1 MMALP
6 ERDTHRG
13 DVMTIVQ
20 SQILN
25 PSTECWEVDSTEA
38 ISSAEAAY
46 FLSSAGSEE
55 LALDSNALP
64 GVSVRYCLVGP
75 SGVLEGEAWTV
86 AG

>member
-25 PSTECWEVDSTEA
+25 PSTLCWEANGNEIFAHDDIVYLLSEEGA
-38 ISSAEAAY
+38 LEAAIE
-46 FLSSAGSEE
+46 SG
-55 LALDSNALP
+55 ALP
-64 GVSVRYCLVGP
+64 GVSVRYCLVDP
-75 SGVLEGEAWTV
+75 EGRISRVGRPASR
-86 AG
+86 